1 MGLPWWLS
9 SKESTCN
16 EGDSGSILRSARP
29 PEEGMATHSIIVA
42 WRIPWTEE
50 PGGLHPWGD
59 KESDTIE
66 TTEHIGAHVR
76 AHTHTHTH
84 TYPHLHPHTFSMV
97 NILQYGEFTL
107 FILCL
112 TIESPI
118 ALNEENAIKHLL
130 YLPVFSS
137 VQYSRSVVSD
147 SLRPHE
153 SQHARPPCPSPTP
166 GVHSG
171 SRPSSQ

>member
-1 MGLPWWLS
+1 MKETLVQSLGQQDPRRRAWQPAPLLLPG
-9 SKESTCN
+9 ESH
-16 EGDSGSILRSARP
+16 GLRSLV
-29 PEEGMATHSIIVA
+29 GCS
-42 WRIPWTEE
+42 
-50 PGGLHPWGD
+50 PWGD
-59 KESDTIE
+59 KESDMTE

-76 AHTHTHTH
+76 SHTHTHTH
-84 TYPHLHPHTFSMV
+84 TYPHLHTHTFSMV